1 MMAILLAGIGGAL
14 EECRAGV
21 TAAGGTQVEC
31 ETSLEEQMDTLLLQQ
46 HDAYC
51 ASRLSLVRR
60 AGRLPL
66 RVAFPQL
73 QDKNVQTTF
82 PVEKAWREEL
92 VAAGYVQSP
101 SVLSS
106 TFILS
111 KQQRHALLPF
121 GGVCGETQLFN
132 HIPGQRAWV
141 DKINV
146 TRALRA
152 AGLASL
158 QPLTLLFGDQSTSEL
173 AELRD
178 LDGELARWAE
188 IPGGESADAVGWIH
202 KRRGVENGH
211 GITLLSWREL
221 QARRAADADGSA
233 LIRWLRPGVLQRY
246 VESPLLL
253 DGRKIDLRCFIL
265 LASVNPL
272 AAFFHSEV
280 SARCP
285 LVNSSRLVLALP

>member
-14 EECRAGV
+14 DECRAGV

-31 ETSLEEQMDTLLLQQ
+31 EAPLEEKMDALLLEQ

-51 ASRLSLVRR
+51 ASRLSLVRH

-152 AGLASL
+152 AGRASL
-158 QPLTLLFGDQSTSEL
+158 QPLTLLFGDQSTSEF

-178 LDGELARWAE
+178 LDGELARRAE
-188 IPGGESADAVGWIH
+188 SSTESADAVGWIH
-202 KRRGVENGH
+202 KRRGVENGQ
-211 GITLLSWREL
+211 GITLLSWQDL